1 MSRFAV
7 TGRVTDYD
15 GFAARETAAV
25 TENES
30 VGRERVLSRLESR
43 CGPKRRQ
50 IELEDITQ
58 Q

>member
-1 MSRFAV
+1 MSRFTV
-7 TGRVTDYD
+7 TGRVADSD
-15 GFAARETAAV
+15 GFAASETAAV

-43 CGPKRRQ
+43 CGPKRMQ
-50 IELEDITQ
+50 IELEDQ

>member
-1 MSRFAV
+1 MSRFTV
-7 TGRVTDYD
+7 TGRVVDYD
-15 GFAARETAAV
+15 GFAACETAAV

-30 VGRERVLSRLESR
+30 VGCERVLSRLESR
-43 CGPKRRQ
+43 CGPKRMQ